1 MTIQA
6 IMAKQTLGASAQP
19 SFQEKSFKDIL
30 HSKMAEQKVSP
41 EHDPSASLS
50 IRDGINH
57 VIQEHE
63 LNKTTIKKALMA
75 SDHSPEN
82 MLKIQ
87 YKTGVFFLRE
97 QMLCKVVE
105 LSANSL
111 KNFTQMNI

>member
-1 MTIQA
+1 MTIHG
-6 IMAKQTLGASAQP
+6 IMAKQAVGASAQP

-30 HSKMAEQKVSP
+30 HSKMAQQKPSP
-41 EHDPSASLS
+41 EQEQSASLS
-50 IRDGINH
+50 LKDGINH
-57 VIQEHE
+57 VIKEHE
-63 LNKTTIKKALMA
+63 LNKTIIKQALMA